1 MSKKRRTVSLEPEVD
16 EYLSQSGRN
25 ASELVNDLVKKHMNG
40 GATEDEILEFR
51 IQQVKSQREDLAGR
65 LEQKDNEL
73 STLKERKE
81 QQEKQ
86 HTQEQR
92 EKIETMAE
100 YLSVSELG
108 SADQPFIDNDNSTV
122 QELAE
127 KANCSPEELR
137 EEAIRQYK
145 NDWYR

>member
-1 MSKKRRTVSLEPEVD
+1 MSKKRRTVSLEEDVD
-16 EYLSQSGRN
+16 RYLSQDGRN
-25 ASELVNDLVKKHMNG
+25 ASELVNKLVKKHMNG

-108 SADQPFIDNDNSTV
+108 SADQPFIDNDDSMV
-122 QELAE
+122 EDLAD

-137 EEAIRQYK
+137 KEAIRQYK
-145 NDWYR
+145 ND

>member
-145 NDWYR
+145 ND